1 MAENTQQ
8 KNNKNLIAVIIIVAA
23 LVIAGLVTVIVLLL
37 GNKEPEAPVN
47 PIENNLANGQIQYQ
61 QQGVIVLD
69 EDELQ
74 KAYDE
79 AVQKTKEGYI
89 TLSFNNYAESDD
101 GKEFKCY
108 IGNAAEN
115 TYDAYFDM
123 YLDRTLSQ
131 RILLTGLIPPG
142 SGIDT
147 FTSEVELDPGTY
159 EAVLVLTQVE
169 DDHSTIHMQ
178 TSVQINL
185 VVKG

>member
-1 MAENTQQ
+1 MAENAQ
-8 KNNKNLIAVIIIVAA
+8 KNNKTLIIVIIVVAA
-23 LVIAGLVTVIVLLL
+23 LVIAGLVIVIVLLL
-37 GNKEPEAPVN
+37 GGKDEVPPPVN
-47 PIENNLANGQIQYQ
+47 SVENNFTNGQIQYQ
-61 QQGVIVLD
+61 QQGVIALD
-69 EDELQ
+69 AENLQ
-74 KAYDE
+74 AAFDE

-108 IGNAAEN
+108 LGNAAEN

-123 YLDRTLSQ
+123 YLDSSLSQ
-131 RILLTGLIPPG
+131 RVLLTGLIPPG

-147 FTSEVELDPGTY
+147 FTSEVDLDPGTY